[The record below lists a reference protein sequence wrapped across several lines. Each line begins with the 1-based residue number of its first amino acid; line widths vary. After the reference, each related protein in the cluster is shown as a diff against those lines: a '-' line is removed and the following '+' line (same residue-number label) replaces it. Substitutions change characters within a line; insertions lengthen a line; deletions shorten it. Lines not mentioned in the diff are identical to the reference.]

1 MSRADFDYSEEE
13 TFADYEKIQKMVD
26 NDTLGETEKN
36 ITRKTEIFFPKFKML
51 LVMRRQKLNGFVA

>member
-26 NDTLGETEKN
+26 NDTLGETAKKYNTKN
-36 ITRKTEIFFPKFKML
+36 GNL
-51 LVMRRQKLNGFVA
+51 LSPI